1 MAVFLIRFSHA
12 LSAFGLASL
21 KLGLILRIKISHV
34 KLHHPPLLRST
45 ILGHEDAVLQLV
57 ATFQPHS
64 ISWGYLEA
72 AEAALVA
79 PVFALRI
86 QFLVFLLCHGM
97 DLVCWLGGFLGGFV
111 NNHKQSRRAFEG
123 EDQSRL
129 IKVFDIVV
137 HLQVIPTALCLLSNL
152 ELVFVV
158 VA

>member
-1 MAVFLIRFSHA
+1 M
-12 LSAFGLASL
+12 
-21 KLGLILRIKISHV
+21 
-34 KLHHPPLLRST
+34 
-45 ILGHEDAVLQLV
+45 

-79 PVFALRI
+79 LLAPELVRRI
-86 QFLVFLLCHGM
+86 KILVLLLCYGM
-97 DLVCWLGGFLGGFV
+97 DLVLWLGGLV

-129 IKVFDIVV
+129 IKEADIVV
-137 HLQVIPTALCLLSNL
+137 QPQVIPTALCLLSCL
-152 ELVFVV
+152 ELVLVV

>member
-1 MAVFLIRFSHA
+1 M
-12 LSAFGLASL
+12 
-21 KLGLILRIKISHV
+21 
-34 KLHHPPLLRST
+34 
-45 ILGHEDAVLQLV
+45 LQLV

-72 AEAALVA
+72 AEASL
-79 PVFALRI
+79 PVCARWI
-86 QFLVFLLCHGM
+86 QFLVLLLCYGM
-97 DLVCWLGGFLGGFV
+97 DLVIWLGGFV